1 MRPTLD
7 EILSASLEALGY
19 DRKYWKSVKNR
30 RLPEAV
36 KVKQFVAYLG
46 HEIEGYPM
54 TRIGAF
60 LGLSHATISG
70 HYHNARFFLQH
81 EPDYREAM
89 DNALEIIDRLKG
101 AQKHVTIRGWVAR
114 DGECECDNIYVYSE
128 APRRS
133 KESNAWLVPHPL
145 CHFWKLPKDS
155 FAHIT
160 WESEPQEAEITIKLK
175 YHESTRE

>member
-19 DRKYWKSVKNR
+19 DRQYWKSVKNR
-30 RLPEAV
+30 KLPDAV
-36 KVKQFVAYLG
+36 KVKQFVTYLG
-46 HEIEGYPM
+46 YEIEGYPM

-60 LGLSHATISG
+60 LGLSHATISS
-70 HYHNARFFLQH
+70 HYHNAKFFLQH
-81 EPDYREAM
+81 EQDYREAM
-89 DNALEIIDRLKG
+89 DNALKIIDSIEG
-101 AQKHVTIRGWVAR
+101 AQKYVTIRGWLAR

-133 KESNAWLVPHPL
+133 KESNAWMVSHPL

-155 FAHIT
+155 YPHIT
-160 WESEPQEAEITIKLK
+160 WESEPQEAEITIKLVTANLK
-175 YHESTRE
+175 